1 MPILSEEKRFYQA
14 NFLKTVV
21 ATVLFLSTYYLLL
34 PALPLHFHA
43 LGANKF
49 EIGLIMGFFSVSSLI
64 LRPISG
70 QLVDSYG
77 RKKIMLWSIL
87 IYLVTPFFYLA
98 GANIFLLIVVQCLY
112 GFAIGSY
119 TTSSTTYISD
129 IAPRHIM
136 ASVVGWFSI
145 AVIIAKGMAPA
156 IGTYLYRNSSFMSIV
171 WLSLLIALVALAF
184 AFRLQETQT
193 SEEENKTQEPF
204 LKVVSQKL
212 ILFPTLT
219 LFCGLISFGV
229 ISVMLPLFAQSQGIA
244 HIENFFVIH
253 TLTVI
258 ATRLFTGRLDQKYL
272 PHLVIGSL
280 ILLIISLV
288 LMSFVQTMEQLLLVA
303 VIYGVG
309 YGAIYPALSALVVLM
324 TPMTQRGAAL
334 GFFTAAFDLGASAG
348 TMLGGLSEFFGFQ
361 AVYLFGALL
370 PFLGLLLFTF
380 LYLPLLKQAY
390 QKASA

>member
-1 MPILSEEKRFYQA
+1 MPILGGEKNFYVD
-14 NFLKTVV
+14 NFAKTVV

-34 PALPLHFHA
+34 PALPLHFQA

-49 EIGLIMGFFSVSSLI
+49 EIGLIMGCFSVSSLL
-64 LRPISG
+64 LRPRQS
-70 QLVDSYG
+70 
-77 RKKIMLWSIL
+77 
-87 IYLVTPFFYLA
+87 
-98 GANIFLLIVVQCLY
+98 
-112 GFAIGSY
+112 
-119 TTSSTTYISD
+119 
-129 IAPRHIM
+129 
-136 ASVVGWFSI
+136 
-145 AVIIAKGMAPA
+145 
-156 IGTYLYRNSSFMSIV
+156 
-171 WLSLLIALVALAF
+171 
-184 AFRLQETQT
+184 
-193 SEEENKTQEPF
+193 
-204 LKVVSQKL
+204 L
-212 ILFPTLT
+212 ILYPTLI

-309 YGAIYPALSALVVLM
+309 YGAIYPALSALVVLL